1 MLSHVVEENHHIF
14 VSLGSQALWCNSCF
28 SLQIG
33 IKLNSKMPP
42 SNRKSLFTLITRPD
56 TYSFVGFLVYFC
68 WLRSIIFLKQENLAA
83 NISHGSSDVVLRE
96 KWGVQKGR
104 GKKCARKHITPKTKD
119 IYGAYALLNNSS
131 SLRVFLFVF
140 KLLGPISKLFC
151 TPFFLSSFAR
161 CSWSLSMYIL
171 MYRLLVR
178 I

>member
-14 VSLGSQALWCNSCF
+14 VSLGSQDLWCNICF

-42 SNRKSLFTLITRPD
+42 SNRKSLFTLIMRSD

-68 WLRSIIFLKQENLAA
+68 WLKSIIFLKQENLAA

-96 KWGVQKGR
+96 KWGMQKGR
-104 GKKCARKHITPKTKD
+104 GKKCARKYITPKTKD

-131 SLRVFLFVF
+131 SLRFFCLFLNSLVLFLNCSVHLSF
-140 KLLGPISKLFC
+140 SALLQIVHG
-151 TPFFLSSFAR
+151 
-161 CSWSLSMYIL
+161 
-171 MYRLLVR
+171 LLVCTYLCTDF
-178 I
+178 